1 MFKCTWNTENKICV
15 AALSSAKYTW
25 RLNEASRGGRWELN
39 SLELSAK
46 QLWLHAGG
54 LLTVHSEMPYTY
66 WTIGSCT
73 TPTAVCDW
81 TVAGAMATFCPSW
94 CSVHCC
100 ANTLKSRLA
109 CTVLG
114 SLWGNS
120 VLQLWMELSAD
131 APRAPGVIA
140 PIVAEQAA
148 SCTYCGQSKNSVTFK
163 T

>member
-1 MFKCTWNTENKICV
+1 MRCRTHTGRLDRVPLLLQCVTERLPEQWLPF
-15 AALSSAKYTW
+15 ALHYVHFW
-25 RLNEASRGGRWELN
+25 
-39 SLELSAK
+39 
-46 QLWLHAGG
+46 LWVLA
-54 LLTVHSEMPYTY
+54 
-66 WTIGSCT
+66 
-73 TPTAVCDW
+73 
-81 TVAGAMATFCPSW
+81 
-94 CSVHCC
+94 VHCFV
-100 ANTLKSRLA
+100 NTLKSRLA